1 MFCTTTIGPND
12 IVLLKFN
19 SSGALLWT
27 RQTGTTQSD
36 NGNDV
41 AVSGDG
47 SIFVTG
53 YTTGALNGQVSAG
66 EYHIITFI
74 DFTMCY

>member
-1 MFCTTTIGPND
+1 MLCTTIGNYD
-12 IVLLKFN
+12 IFLLKYN

-27 RQTGTTQSD
+27 RQTGTT
-36 NGNDV
+36 GNNQGESV

-53 YTTGALNGQVSAG
+53 TTGGALNGQVSAG
-66 EYHIITFI
+66 EYHNN
-74 DFTMCY
+74 